1 MNENDIKEIEN
12 RIYELEQLI
21 RYEEEK
27 QKVCGY
33 GSTDLVYLEEL
44 ETELEELLNKIYE

>member
-1 MNENDIKEIEN
+1 MSEEDIEEIEN

-33 GSTDLVYLEEL
+33 GSTDLVFRRARNRIRRIIE
-44 ETELEELLNKIYE
+44 